1 MTDAVNWSSLL
12 RLPSLTTTACGLACF
27 AADAAFA
34 KDPRLVYRPREFTRS
49 AHYSMNRA
57 LELQA
62 AEARVLSQT
71 VWNHHFEQDSSE
83 LRAAGRAHLD
93 RLVRR
98 YPFGSFEVSIQS
110 AHDFQFT
117 DDDHEAYF
125 VHRRELDALRTKTVT
140 DYLQRILPGN
150 PVAIQIH
157 DRPPVG
163 IGGKEA
169 LRAYG
174 QMVDQANVTIPDDS
188 SGGRFNFGY
197 GEASGGGFG
206 GGGMGGGGPSIGGP
220 GGGGPSIGGPGGGGP
235 SIGGPGGGGPGFG
248 GSGGP

>member
-1 MTDAVNWSSLL
+1 MTDDVNWSSLL

-34 KDPRLVYRPREFTRS
+34 KDPRLVYGPREYTRS

-71 VWNHHFEQDSSE
+71 VWNHHFEQDSAE

-117 DDDHEAYF
+117 EDDHELYF
-125 VHRRELDALRTKTVT
+125 AHRRELDALRTKTVT

-197 GEASGGGFG
+197 GEANGGGFG

-220 GGGGPSIGGPGGGGP
+220 GGGGPGFGGGGP
-235 SIGGPGGGGPGFG
+235 PGGGPPGGGGPGFG
-248 GSGGP
+248 GSGSP